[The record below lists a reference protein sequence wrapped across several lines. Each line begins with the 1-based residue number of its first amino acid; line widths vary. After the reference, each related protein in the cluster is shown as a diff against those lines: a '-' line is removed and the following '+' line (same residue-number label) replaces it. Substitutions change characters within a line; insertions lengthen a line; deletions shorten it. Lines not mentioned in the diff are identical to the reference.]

1 MTDETAPTVRLQVML
16 NIAGH
21 RYGDYAD
28 FPDTEATWQRVAAGT
43 LRVPEEPYDYEPD
56 VTADAEDDDAE
67 RREAQDLT
75 ADDLVIDDG
84 AAVRPSDSAA
94 ENPEAG
100 QPGGPLL

>member
-1 MTDETAPTVRLQVML
+1 MTDEETTPTVRLQVML

-56 VTADAEDDDAE
+56 VTADVADAE

-75 ADDLVIDDG
+75 ADDLVRMLDDG
-84 AAVRPSDSAA
+84 ASDSAA